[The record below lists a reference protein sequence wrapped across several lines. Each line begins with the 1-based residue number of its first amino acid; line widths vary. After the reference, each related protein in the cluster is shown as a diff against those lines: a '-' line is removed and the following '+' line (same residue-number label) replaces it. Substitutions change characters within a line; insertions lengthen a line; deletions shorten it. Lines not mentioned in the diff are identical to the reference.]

1 MKHLY
6 LGLGMTV
13 VLLHNGTVS
22 YLSLRKTLE
31 RYVENTSGRQWTGE
45 STPIHEA
52 VCLGSMY
59 IVKQS

>member
-13 VLLHNGTVS
+13 VSLHNGTVS

-31 RYVENTSGRQWTGE
+31 R
-45 STPIHEA
+45 
-52 VCLGSMY
+52 
-59 IVKQS
+59 